1 MTGGISLA
9 IEIED
14 TRWNDVTGIERLLT
28 AAAVAALPAGEAR
41 TIACLLTDD
50 QSIKDIN
57 KQWRDQDKPTNVLS
71 FPAAQMAL
79 PPGEPQPLGDVV
91 LAFETVAREAQ
102 ESGKLLEHHVSHL
115 MVHGI
120 LHLLGYDHGTDAEAE
135 IMENKER
142 AILGSLG
149 ITDPYENER

>member
-14 TRWNDVTGIERLLT
+14 TRWNDIAGIERLLT
-28 AAAVAALPAGEAR
+28 AAAAATLPAGETR
-41 TIACLLTDD
+41 EIACLLTDD

-57 KQWRDQDKPTNVLS
+57 KRWRGQDKPTNVLS

-91 LAFETVAREAQ
+91 MAFETVERESRD
-102 ESGKLLEHHVSHL
+102 SGKVLEHHVSHL

-142 AILGSLG
+142 AILASLG
-149 ITDPYENER
+149 ITDPYKNER